1 MGRGRSAWML
11 AVCLVVS
18 ACGSTSPSPAE
29 PSESGERTGPGP
41 GDDPAT
47 PPATSTPPGAGVPP
61 TGPGDEGGTVSGL
74 EGEPSLPPRACI
86 PWTRPTPPVRAT
98 ACASFS
104 VFADGSSVRARYDA
118 DSNPLEV
125 REFTSDGALRA
136 VETRVWSGGLERL
149 FRREEHSGLWFTQ
162 SEWTYDGRRLMARV
176 DSNSYMDLT
185 MYDYVYDAQGR
196 IERVVRQWSGES
208 VTSLYT
214 YDAQGRLVRIA
225 DEQSDWLCGSGDS
238 RCATLSYWPHGV
250 LKRHE
255 WETGK
260 MNFMEEFDAAGRLI
274 RSLAQDPDHLRRR
287 QLGYDE
293 AGRLSREWRLHSWYV
308 WDATSVTRTV
318 YDPAGRRGG
327 GVWGG
332 GWRTTANVWPFC
344 RIASRSGATCTSPA
358 APPSSVA
365 RRSSRSTSGTATRTA
380 WWMPRART
388 SAMTRAGW
396 CTRCTRVRRGWM
408 TGPCCATSP
417 MRVTPPAP
425 LRHRWSSRRP
435 RWALLCGRRGRCVSK
450 RSPVPCRHVV

>member
-318 YDPAGRRGG
+318 YDPAGRRERFAEELADYGECG
-327 GVWGG
+327 ARLPYCEPERSYVHVTR
-332 GWRTTANVWPFC
+332 RTTFFC
-344 RIASRSGATCTSPA
+344 
-358 APPSSVA
+358 
-365 RRSSRSTSGTATRTA
+365 GTEIVTLDEWDSDEDGVVDATRTHERDDA
-380 WWMPRART
+380 GRLVHEVYSGTPGLDDGPVLRDFTYACDT
-388 SAMTRAGW
+388 SGAAQTQ
-396 CTRCTRVRRGWM
+396 VE
-408 TGPCCATSP
+408 
-417 MRVTPPAP
+417 
-425 LRHRWSSRRP
+425 
-435 RWALLCGRRGRCVSK
+435 
-450 RSPVPCRHVV
+450 